1 MINQISKKNIR
12 VFKEILNGVALD
24 RKEMVEKA
32 LLTLKIFSSQAS
44 AQVKNY
50 ILDIIWNLSLP
61 LRKNK
66 EFDFQNCIS
75 SEDLTMLTSTLL
87 NQKDKFQLPDPQ
99 VLFIQRKLGGI
110 FFLGR
115 KFRARNNFSKLV
127 TKYI

>member
-1 MINQISKKNIR
+1 MKK
-12 VFKEILNGVALD
+12 VL
-24 RKEMVEKA
+24 
-32 LLTLKIFSSQAS
+32 
-44 AQVKNY
+44 
-50 ILDIIWNLSLP
+50 
-61 LRKNK
+61 KNK

-115 KFRARNNFSKLV
+115 KFRVRKNFSKLV